1 LQHLFAIPTEEDMMG
16 LLRGAAKAAI
26 AAKVFDIARREL
38 SKPENQAKIKELIGK
53 VAARAA
59 KGRR

>member
-1 LQHLFAIPTEEDMMG
+1 MG